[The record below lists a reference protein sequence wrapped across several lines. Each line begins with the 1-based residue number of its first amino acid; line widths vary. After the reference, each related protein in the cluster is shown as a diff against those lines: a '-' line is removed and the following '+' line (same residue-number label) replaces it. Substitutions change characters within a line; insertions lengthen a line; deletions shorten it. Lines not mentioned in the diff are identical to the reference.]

1 MNEQYINVR
10 EEMELIKTYQQMLLA
25 DGTYGNEREV
35 WKLEI
40 VWEYMRDRLLGSADK
55 STMH

>member
-1 MNEQYINVR
+1 
-10 EEMELIKTYQQMLLA
+10 MELIKTYQQMLLA

-35 WKLEI
+35 WKLQI

>member
-25 DGTYGNEREV
+25 DGAYGNEREV
-35 WKLEI
+35 WKLQI
-40 VWEYMRDRLLGSADK
+40 VWEYMRDRLLGAADK
-55 STMH
+55 NTMH